1 MAKYLDSTGVK
12 HYTEKIKDGTII
24 AGKTKEVVVGGK
36 VPAST
41 IDGVLSL
48 DNIPQGAK
56 ERVVVVANQAARYAL
71 TTDKIQLG
79 DTVKENDT
87 GLLYVV
93 VDESNL
99 GNANGYM
106 EYLSGQTKEQLGYN
120 ASTAATTVS
129 YDQSTQKL
137 SVSETDGFGNG
148 SKSGSVTLPN
158 VDSTYSGLMIPADKI
173 KLDKITLNS
182 SNAISSNVEWNSV
195 INKPSITL
203 PSGSL
208 NLGASSLSV
217 NQQNIIPV
225 YTATVLTDG
234 LTAVL
239 KDNINVGI
247 VKEKESAA
255 KADVSQWLVVK
266 GEAIEDR
273 TEDTQQVYYHRY
285 LIAIDRSH
293 IQVYL
298 TSDNGSTWTSEEMY
312 TNDSALTTSEID
324 TAIAAAN

>member
-137 SVSETDGFGNG
+137 SVAETDGFGNG
-148 SKSGSVTLPN
+148 SQSGSVTLPN

-182 SNAISSNVEWNSV
+182 SNAISSNVEWGSV

-208 NLGASSLSV
+208 NLGASSLSI
-217 NQQNIIPV
+217 NQQNIIPDKSV
-225 YTATVLTDG
+225 DASAGMSGLLNSIKNDTSGTRLYLGTVASEVAGMPIPTNLFICMRTWTVSSGTNADI
-234 LTAVL
+234 LQIA
-239 KDNINVGI
+239 KDSI
-247 VKEKESAA
+247 
-255 KADVSQWLVVK
+255 
-266 GEAIEDR
+266 
-273 TEDTQQVYYHRY
+273 Y
-285 LIAIDRSH
+285 LQSTRDE
-293 IQVYL
+293 
-298 TSDNGSTWTSEEMY
+298 GSTWTATELY